1 MRRLQRSGRI
11 TEMSLG
17 ICSELAPC
25 PTPLNASRNACYIVQ
40 AGTPHSL
47 LGDNHVGSHLDE
59 ERWVNA
65 ECCSLSCP
73 AAYKVVA
80 DALACFLGCNPLTKD
95 IFFFFLK
102 CTESSSRRKEGFLL
116 KPSCQKDLGWD
127 IHTAACVLTA
137 SHSTWA
143 VMEFERINQSLT
155 MRLKAAHQRNSR
167 YDFPFRVLHLTAKCF

>member
-1 MRRLQRSGRI
+1 MRSLQRSGRI

-25 PTPLNASRNACYIVQ
+25 PAPLNASRNACYIVQ

-80 DALACFLGCNPLTKD
+80 NALACFLGCNPLTKD
-95 IFFFFLK
+95 IFFFFWNAQNLPQ
-102 CTESSSRRKEGFLL
+102 EGRKASFLSL
-116 KPSCQKDLGWD
+116 PARKIWGE
-127 IHTAACVLTA
+127 I
-137 SHSTWA
+137 STPQRVSWQLHIPRGLLWNLS
-143 VMEFERINQSLT
+143 ELIN
-155 MRLKAAHQRNSR
+155 
-167 YDFPFRVLHLTAKCF
+167 P